1 MFKICIAGSR
11 NFTDYT
17 VMKLKLDHLLQHR
30 ARKDQITVI
39 SGTCRGA
46 DQLGERYAQEK
57 GYDLIRMPADW
68 HKFGKSAGYKRN
80 YQMAEMADAV
90 AIFWDGQSKGSKH
103 MFNICNELNVSCS
116 LYEYKPQA
124 NYPLFPFSELEL
136 KGFVRTEK
144 MQPLPIVPIVRETY
158 FIDDSVGW
166 TQDSI
171 KWKLHTEDY
180 HD

>member
-46 DQLGERYAQEK
+46 DQLGERYAREK
-57 GYDLIRMPADW
+57 GYELIRVPADW
-68 HKFGKSAGYKRN
+68 DKYGRPAGYKRN
-80 YQMAEMADAV
+80 YEMAQMADAV

-103 MFNICNELNVSCS
+103 MFNICNEIPTTCR
-116 LYEYKPQA
+116 LYVYKPQA

-136 KGFVRTEK
+136 KEFVNVK
-144 MQPLPIVPIVRETY
+144 AVLPLHTTVRETH

-166 TQDSI
+166 TQDAI
-171 KWKLHTEDY
+171 KWRLHTEDY

>member
-17 VMKLKLDHLLQHR
+17 VMKLKLDHLLQH
-30 ARKDQITVI
+30 KDEITVI
-39 SGTCRGA
+39 SGTARGA

-57 GYDLIRMPADW
+57 GYDLIRIPADW

-103 MFNICNELNVSCS
+103 MFNICNEIPTTCR
-116 LYEYKPQA
+116 LYQYKPQA

-136 KGFVRTEK
+136 KEFVNVK
-144 MQPLPIVPIVRETY
+144 AVLP
-158 FIDDSVGW
+158 
-166 TQDSI
+166 
-171 KWKLHTEDY
+171 LHTTQKFPHQILDGE
-180 HD
+180 